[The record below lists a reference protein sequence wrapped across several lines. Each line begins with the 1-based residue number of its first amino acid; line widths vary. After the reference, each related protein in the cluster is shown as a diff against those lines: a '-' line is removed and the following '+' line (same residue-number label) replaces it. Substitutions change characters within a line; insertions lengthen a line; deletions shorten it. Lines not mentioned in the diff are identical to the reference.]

1 MRLKK
6 NILLDYVPVGKY
18 NQSEVIALKQDSKIL
33 DVRHK
38 TVVKANDL
46 IQKSRFSLSV
56 QQQKIVLYLISQI
69 TQFDNEFK
77 LYEFSIPEFC
87 KVCGIDYK
95 SGKNYQDL
103 KNAIK
108 EIADKSV
115 WIKIEE
121 DEETLL
127 RWIEKPYIN
136 KKSGTIKIRL
146 DEDMKPFLLQL
157 KENFTQY
164 ELLWTLHFKSKY
176 SIRLYELIKSIHF
189 RELESYTREYK
200 LDELRRLLDAENYKT
215 YQTFKTRVLIP
226 AIDEI
231 NNYSDKNIEYEPIK
245 RGRSVYSIRFTI
257 TTKDTVERLKLQSD
271 IEHEFGLDQMTL
283 WDELESKGLV

>member
-1 MRLKK
+1 M
-6 NILLDYVPVGKY
+6 
-18 NQSEVIALKQDSKIL
+18 KQDSKALEI
-33 DVRHK
+33 RHQ

-69 TQFDNEFK
+69 SQFDTEFK
-77 LYEFSIPEFC
+77 LYEFSISDFC
-87 KVCGIDYK
+87 KVCGIDYE
-95 SGKNYQDL
+95 SGKNYQDI
-103 KNAIK
+103 KTAIK

-115 WIKIEE
+115 WIKLDE

-127 RWIEKPYIN
+127 RWIEKPYVN

-164 ELLWTLHFKSKY
+164 ELLWTLHFRSKY
-176 SIRLYELIKSIHF
+176 TIRLYELIKSIHF
-189 RELESYTREYK
+189 RELESYTREYR
-200 LDELRRLLDAENYKT
+200 LDELRRMLDAETYTT

-226 AIDEI
+226 AVNEI
-231 NNYSDKNIEYEPIK
+231 NNYSDKNLTYELIK
-245 RGRSVYSIRFTI
+245 RGRSAYSIRFSI
-257 TTKDTVERLKLQSD
+257 GTKEPMERIKLQSD
-271 IEHEFGLDQMTL
+271 IEKEFGLDQLTL
-283 WDELESKGLV
+283 WDTLESSPL